1 MVPAGLWKIK
11 EEEVRF
17 TGNPE
22 FRIKNIDDD
31 EILFVPD
38 VMTSSVF

>member
-1 MVPAGLWKIK
+1 VENK
-11 EEEVRF
+11 EGEVRF

-22 FRIKNIDDD
+22 LRIKNIDNDK
-31 EILFVPD
+31 ILLVPD